1 MPLGLTKRLAQT
13 NRKVP
18 SAKSTIT
25 IPYPRV
31 FRVLRSTKLPL
42 LLTPKKKNP
51 SRSSLLPTNI
61 EALGRQRNLPDN
73 KKTLSLGTSKDR
85 GNGSSATFALNVESC
100 VRYRVRVDIYV
111 YTHAYVQ
118 GRTRIW
124 YLRVNGLEEM
134 QFRLWCFT
142 CIDTRPT
149 HLLNNVVIVLLVS

>member
-25 IPYPRV
+25 IPYPRI
-31 FRVLRSTKLPL
+31 FRVLRPTKLPL

-51 SRSSLLPTNI
+51 SPSSLLPTNI

-73 KKTLSLGTSKDR
+73 KKTLSLGASKDR
-85 GNGSSATFALNVESC
+85 GNGSSATFALNVESRQISRTC
-100 VRYRVRVDIYV
+100 VDAYV
-111 YTHAYVQ
+111 YTRAYVQ
-118 GRTRIW
+118 GRTCIW
-124 YLRVNGLEEM
+124 YLRVNGLKEM

-142 CIDTRPT
+142 CIDTRST
-149 HLLNNVVIVLLVS
+149 YLLNNVIIVLLVS